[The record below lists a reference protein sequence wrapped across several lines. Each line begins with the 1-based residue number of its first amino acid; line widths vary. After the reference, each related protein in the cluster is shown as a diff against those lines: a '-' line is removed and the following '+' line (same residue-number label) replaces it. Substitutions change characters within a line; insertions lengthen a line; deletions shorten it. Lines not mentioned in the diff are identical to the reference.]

1 MKKKF
6 QIEYINES
14 GERSTSKMFAYDETE
29 VRKTFQRIYGAK
41 CRIES
46 IVKCE
51 LRPVV
56 APLLE
61 FE

>member
-14 GERSTSKMFAYDETE
+14 GVPSTSKIFAYDETE
-29 VRKTFQRIYGAK
+29 VRQIFRKIYGEA

-51 LRPVV
+51 IKPVF
-56 APLLE
+56 APMLE
-61 FE
+61 YE

>member
-29 VRKTFQRIYGAK
+29 VRKIFRRIYGYK

-46 IVKCE
+46 IIKCE

>member
-14 GERSTSKMFAYDETE
+14 GVPSTSKIFAYDETE
-29 VRKTFQRIYGAK
+29 VRQIFRRIYGEA

-46 IVKCE
+46 ITRCE
-51 LRPVV
+51 IRPVF
-56 APLLE
+56 APLME
-61 FE
+61 YE